1 MSECPC
7 GHNHGHGP
15 PEGHADPCCA
25 PGAAPLS
32 WWELWPMLAW
42 GAYAVYLE
50 AAGRMVLY
58 LRPLYG
64 HLAAGGGAVLLA
76 AFAYGWVTRV
86 RQIRAARRAWADALA
101 AGRRPDAD
109 LPPEASAADRPRFDA
124 WRCVRS
130 LAFAVPLVVGL
141 SLPERGLNALAALQR
156 GAGDPAMLAQLA
168 LRRQEER
175 TEQVRG
181 YAWTTVLGV
190 AQRLQRPGD
199 AKVGALGFVAR
210 PKGGRPDEFLLV
222 RFAITCCAADATP
235 VAVPVRWPDA
245 ATLKDNEWVKVYGR
259 IDRAAAVLAA
269 DVVEPTVAPD
279 QPYL

>member
-7 GHNHGHGP
+7 GHTHDDGAAHG
-15 PEGHADPCCA
+15 ACA
-25 PGAAPLS
+25 AAPLS

-50 AAGRMVLY
+50 ATGRMALY

-86 RQIRAARRAWADALA
+86 RQIRAARRAWAEALA
-101 AGRRPDAD
+101 AGRRTDAD
-109 LPPEASAADRPRFDA
+109 LPPQALGAARPRFDA
-124 WRCVRS
+124 WRCARS

-168 LRRQEER
+168 LRRQEEQ
-175 TEQVRG
+175 TQQVRG

-190 AQRLQRPGD
+190 AQHLKGPAE

-210 PKGGRPDEFLLV
+210 PKDAKPGEFLLV
-222 RFAITCCAADATP
+222 RFAVTCCAADATP
-235 VAVPVRWPDA
+235 VAVPDRWPEA

-259 IDRAAAVLAA
+259 IDPAAAALVA
-269 DVVEPTVAPD
+269 DVVESTVAPD